1 MPETLA
7 NGVRIYYE
15 RHGDSGDP
23 LLFVHGY
30 TGDITDWKYQVA
42 EFSPGYRVLVLD
54 LRGHGRSEAPADRSV
69 YTVEE
74 MARDVEA
81 VAEAAGFEKYHLVG
95 HSLGGTIVQEVAL
108 SNPQKLYSL
117 TLEDTG
123 PLASFPGNVEL
134 QQWNARQIE
143 TAEREGMAAVV
154 ELQRANM
161 SRLSVP
167 LTPELIDLAHE
178 RLARMSVDGFV
189 GATLAGPKW
198 RGTLDRAASIATP
211 TLVICGE
218 LDLAP
223 IVMASQWLAQTIPGA
238 SLELIPGAGHSPQM
252 EQAELYNRALR
263 RHLEANRAQLG

>member
-1 MPETLA
+1 MPEALA
-7 NGVRIYYE
+7 NRIRIYYE
-15 RHGDSGDP
+15 RHGESGEP
-23 LLFVHGY
+23 LVFVHGY

-42 EFSPGYRVLVLD
+42 EFSPDYRVLVLD

-69 YTVEE
+69 YTVET

-81 VAEAAGFEKYHLVG
+81 LADALGFEKYHLVG

-108 SNPQKLYSL
+108 SSPERLSSL

-134 QQWNARQIE
+134 QQWNAKQIE
-143 TAEREGMAAVV
+143 TAERQGMAAVV
-154 ELQRANM
+154 ELQRANL

-167 LTPELIDLAHE
+167 LSPEVIELAQE
-178 RLARMSVDGFV
+178 RLARMSVHGFV

-198 RGTLDRAASIATP
+198 RGTIDRAASIRVP
-211 TLVICGE
+211 TLVIYGE

-223 IVMASQWLAQTIPGA
+223 IVTASQWLARTIPGA
-238 SLELIPGAGHSPQM
+238 TLEMIPGAAHSPQM

-263 RHLEANRAQLG
+263 RHLEVNRA

>member
-1 MPETLA
+1 MPEALV
-7 NGVRIYYE
+7 NGVRVYYE
-15 RHGDSGDP
+15 RHGESGEP
-23 LLFVHGY
+23 LVFVHGY

-42 EFSPGYRVLVLD
+42 EFSPDYRVLVLD

-69 YTVEE
+69 YTIEE

-81 VAEAAGFEKYHLVG
+81 LADAAGFGKYHLVG
-95 HSLGGTIVQEVAL
+95 HSLGGTIVQEIAL
-108 SNPQKLYSL
+108 NNPERLYSL

-123 PLASFPGNVEL
+123 PLASFPGNTEL

-154 ELQRANM
+154 ALQRANI
-161 SRLSVP
+161 SRLTVP
-167 LTPELIDLAHE
+167 VPQELVDIAHE

-198 RGTLDRAASIATP
+198 RGTIDRAASISTP
-211 TLVICGE
+211 TLVIYGE
-218 LDLAP
+218 LDVAP
-223 IVMASQWLAQTIPGA
+223 IVLASQWLAQTIPNA
-238 SLELIPGAGHSPQM
+238 TLELIPGAGHSPQM

-263 RHLEANRAQLG
+263 RHLEANKA